1 MATSFWGYKNNT
13 TPPNTFERQRVTPYH
28 LFTKLGEPF
37 VYVLSTSQFFHIDA
51 PTYRL
56 LDLCLIMPIED
67 AASQLAS
74 ETQQSP
80 EEIETIVSEV
90 RFLAA
95 NGLFDVPDFS
105 ISDDEIERQLDRR
118 YEGPWTKLE
127 LALAETCN
135 LACKYCYCETFR
147 DQPRKGL
154 MSKKV
159 AKDAIDWLFSACGNA
174 KKLDIT
180 LFGGEPLTNKPV
192 FRFLMDYSHRLARSH
207 GKTIRYSMTTNG
219 TLIDDM
225 VIHYIKKHNFGL
237 MVSLDGPPEIHDQQ
251 RPCHNGGG
259 SYAAAAAGIR
269 RLMNR
274 RKRVTVRCTITKDS
288 PPLLDLIRFFDD
300 FGFSR
305 IGIAYAR
312 DPLRDG
318 DPLLTEME
326 RTAISRQQD
335 DILPILFEEFRR
347 SKIPKY
353 FPYARF
359 IRSQGTSVT
368 ASGIALKCSASH
380 GTITVGA
387 DGTLYP
393 CHRFVG
399 MSAFSLGSLETGPNV
414 SLCRHFWHLYNRA
427 VETQC
432 ASCWAIQLCRR
443 PCPWDISKATGGFGA
458 PEDWECR
465 LVRAS
470 IERGAYVAWR
480 MQKDFPEAFAR
491 LLGQGATNETDETD
505 RF

>member
-207 GKTIRYSMTTNG
+207 GRAAHVLLPFRPM
-219 TLIDDM
+219 
-225 VIHYIKKHNFGL
+225 FG
-237 MVSLDGPPEIHDQQ
+237 
-251 RPCHNGGG
+251 
-259 SYAAAAAGIR
+259 
-269 RLMNR
+269 
-274 RKRVTVRCTITKDS
+274 
-288 PPLLDLIRFFDD
+288 
-300 FGFSR
+300 
-305 IGIAYAR
+305 
-312 DPLRDG
+312 
-318 DPLLTEME
+318 
-326 RTAISRQQD
+326 
-335 DILPILFEEFRR
+335 
-347 SKIPKY
+347 
-353 FPYARF
+353 
-359 IRSQGTSVT
+359 
-368 ASGIALKCSASH
+368 SG
-380 GTITVGA
+380 
-387 DGTLYP
+387 
-393 CHRFVG
+393 
-399 MSAFSLGSLETGPNV
+399 
-414 SLCRHFWHLYNRA
+414 
-427 VETQC
+427 
-432 ASCWAIQLCRR
+432 
-443 PCPWDISKATGGFGA
+443 
-458 PEDWECR
+458 
-465 LVRAS
+465 
-470 IERGAYVAWR
+470 
-480 MQKDFPEAFAR
+480 
-491 LLGQGATNETDETD
+491 
-505 RF
+505 